1 MRKSTTPLLL
11 ALLMCAFASINIVHA
26 EALPRTISVSGQG
39 KATAPPNMATIR
51 SGVVTQAK
59 TAQDALSANNR
70 AMETIMKVLKEKG
83 IENKDIQTS
92 GFNVT
97 PEYPPYNRGKPQSRE
112 IKGYRVSNN
121 VAVKV
126 RNLSR
131 LGEIL
136 DALVRAGS
144 NQISGVS
151 FGISDPS
158 GLMNDARKRAIDDA
172 RGRAMLYAQAA
183 GVRVG
188 RVITISEQSIRP
200 PQPMFQ
206 ARMAMADMASSSVPI
221 ATGEQEV
228 SANINM
234 MFEINN

>member
-1 MRKSTTPLLL
+1 MSKSTTSILLTF
-11 ALLMCAFASINIVHA
+11 LMVITSTNLVQG
-26 EALPRTISVSGQG
+26 EELPRTITVSGQG

-51 SGVVTQAK
+51 SGVVTQAL
-59 TAQDALSANNR
+59 TAQEALAANNR
-70 AMETIMKVLKEKG
+70 SMKTIMKVLQDKG
-83 IENKDIQTS
+83 VDNKDIQTS
-92 GFNVT
+92 GFNIS
-97 PEYPPYNRGKPQSRE
+97 PEYPPYTRGKPQKRE

-126 RNLSR
+126 RDLSR

-144 NQISGVS
+144 NQISGIS

-158 GLMNDARKRAIDDA
+158 GVMNDARKRAIDDA

-188 RVITISEQSIRP
+188 RVISISEQSIRP
-200 PQPMFQ
+200 PQPVFQ
-206 ARMAMADMASSSVPI
+206 ARMAMADMAPSSVPI

-228 SANINM
+228 SASINVM
-234 MFEINN
+234 YQLTD